1 MNYDKIILELLSR
14 VQELE
19 EQMEIVN
26 DKLLKLKT
34 LNNNGEDIDQGD
46 TQGDITRTKAREEA
60 MKIIRTKF
68 PEYIVEKASRN
79 EGSGIKIIKPGIEE
93 ERAIIIKFFYS
104 KTYDKNSDGIEHA
117 WHTVN
122 LDDIIGSFIDFVMF
136 SVVDKNGNS
145 NFLIYKPSELGLY
158 SEKYRSKPSEQLH
171 LYFYIEND
179 KAFEIRENKVD
190 VSDHL
195 NNWSVL
201 E

>member
-122 LDDIIGSFIDFVMF
+122 LDDIIGSFIDFVML

-179 KAFEIRENKVD
+179 KAFEIRENKGD